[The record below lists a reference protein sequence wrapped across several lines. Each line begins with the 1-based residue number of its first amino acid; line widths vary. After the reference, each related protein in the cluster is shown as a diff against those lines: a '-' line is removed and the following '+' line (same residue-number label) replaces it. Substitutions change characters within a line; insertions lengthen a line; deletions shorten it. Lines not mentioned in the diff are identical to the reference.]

1 MQYLCTEEKI
11 KQDVSKKENKKI
23 HKFKTSQDYKD
34 ICYMIDHV
42 NDISV
47 RLDVLEKLGYH
58 IGTDI
63 VKNDLGVKNI
73 LIGKRN
79 EIRIQVTP
87 KYKNIN
93 VANCAI
99 LNNFK

>member
-1 MQYLCTEEKI
+1 M
-11 KQDVSKKENKKI
+11 SKKNKI
-23 HKFKTSQDYKD
+23 HLFKQSQDYKD

-42 NDISV
+42 KDISV
-47 RLDVLEKLGYH
+47 RLDILEKLGYH
-58 IGTDI
+58 IGNDI
-63 VKNDLGVKNI
+63 VKFDLGVKNI
-73 LIGKRN
+73 IIGKRN

-93 VANCAI
+93 IANCAI